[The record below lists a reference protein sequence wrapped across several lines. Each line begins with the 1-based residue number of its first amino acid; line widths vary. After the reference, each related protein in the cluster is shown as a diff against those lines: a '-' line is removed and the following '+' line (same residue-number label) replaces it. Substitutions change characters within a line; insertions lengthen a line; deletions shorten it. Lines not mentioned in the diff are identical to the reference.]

1 MKRHP
6 QPLPS
11 APRLRLM
18 QAQIAMQLPRLRQT
32 PPPPCRYD
40 QVTLLLYYFPQTL
53 EADTFSPF
61 EFALRQTWSVLGWM
75 RTVIVTHCAAAIPA
89 AFAQAYP
96 IEIQEEP
103 SLIPG
108 EIRSMSRDCLVR
120 LHRRFHTKHVL
131 IVQADGWPFEDRLA
145 EFLHYDFVGAPNVT
159 PGWRAKL
166 SDALALT
173 VLNGGFSLRSKR
185 LCRAVSRVCRCL
197 PKTFAPNEDQVYAR
211 FRHLFRFPS
220 AATARCFSE
229 DALDGLLPPAPTAQ
243 PMGFHRAS
251 TFAMLAPA
259 QTPLTVVSVVRDW
272 ACYER
277 CVRQNPHL
285 QGARFVA
292 FDNTEANLPIPER
305 YNAFLESMPADT
317 GWILFAHEDFEL
329 QEDPRPLLNR
339 RSTLFPCG
347 LIGTRTLLQSVI
359 LPFGVIT
366 DSDRDGARFHVNRPP
381 LPYTG
386 LLGARTENFDC
397 CGFFVHADTFQAWQL
412 RFDPLC
418 KWDLYAEDLCFQF
431 IQKSGHTV
439 SLLPVKAHHW
449 SRGNPNTDHFKAALD
464 HLNAKYADD
473 FFAGGTCVFS
483 VGKRP
488 TWRLRCFQFLVHHFF
503 LRWVAFLQAC
513 RNRREKVCDLK
524 NA

>member
-1 MKRHP
+1 
-6 QPLPS
+6 
-11 APRLRLM
+11 
-18 QAQIAMQLPRLRQT
+18 
-32 PPPPCRYD
+32 
-40 QVTLLLYYFPQTL
+40 
-53 EADTFSPF
+53 
-61 EFALRQTWSVLGWM
+61 
-75 RTVIVTHCAAAIPA
+75 
-89 AFAQAYP
+89 
-96 IEIQEEP
+96 
-103 SLIPG
+103 
-108 EIRSMSRDCLVR
+108 
-120 LHRRFHTKHVL
+120 
-131 IVQADGWPFEDRLA
+131 
-145 EFLHYDFVGAPNVT
+145 
-159 PGWRAKL
+159 
-166 SDALALT
+166 
-173 VLNGGFSLRSKR
+173 
-185 LCRAVSRVCRCL
+185 L

-220 AATARCFSE
+220 AATARRFSE
-229 DALDGLLPPAPTAQ
+229 DALDGLLPPAPAAQ

-272 ACYER
+272 VCYER

-305 YNAFLESMPADT
+305 YNAFLATMPADT

-329 QEDPRPLLNR
+329 QADPRPLLNR

>member
-11 APRLRLM
+11 APRLRLL
-18 QAQIAMQLPRLRQT
+18 QAQIATQLPRLRQT

-103 SLIPG
+103 TLVPG

-220 AATARCFSE
+220 AATARRFSE

-251 TFAMLAPA
+251 TFAMLAPE

-285 QGARFVA
+285 QGARFIA

-305 YNAFLESMPADT
+305 YNAFLATMPADT

-329 QEDPRPLLNR
+329 QADPRPLLNR

-366 DSDRDGARFHVNRPP
+366 DSDRDGGRFHVNRPP

-431 IQKSGHTV
+431 IQRSGHTV

-503 LRWVAFLQAC
+503 LRWVAFLQAW